1 MKMPKLSYKPKTITK
16 KILSPLQDRAFDVIV
31 NRYGLGSDIERKTL
45 EEIGQKYGITRER
58 VRQIENTAL
67 GIVRKSQEYKSE
79 EATFTELKKVIK
91 EMGSMIVEEDFL
103 KELAKDK
110 ETQNHIHL
118 HLVLGD
124 SFIKHKEDE
133 LFRSRWTIDQKLS
146 DIIHSSLENLYKGL
160 SDEELVSENEVI
172 SRFLDHLKDVS
183 EEYKNEELARRWL
196 SMSKKISRNPLGEW
210 GKIDSSNVRTRGI
223 RDYAYLVM
231 RKHGSP
237 MHFKEV
243 AKSISEVFNK
253 KTHVATTHN
262 ELIKDDRFIL
272 VGRGIYALKEWGYKP
287 GIVRDVIKEILK
299 KEGPL
304 SKEDVVDRVMKER
317 YLKKNTILVNLQN
330 PKYFKKNKS
339 GLYLPA

>member
-1 MKMPKLSYKPKTITK
+1 MPKLTYKPKNVTK

-31 NRYGLGSDIERKTL
+31 NRYGLGNNIERKTL

-58 VRQIENTAL
+58 VRQIENAAL
-67 GIVRKSQEYKSE
+67 GIIRKSQEYKNEEGSFSE
-79 EATFTELKKVIK
+79 LRDVVRGLGAVIAEEELL
-91 EMGSMIVEEDFL
+91 G
-103 KELAKDK
+103 ELAKDK

-124 SFIKHKEDE
+124 FFTKNKEDDK
-133 LFRSRWTIDQKLS
+133 FRSLWSIDSSLTEIIHGSLDQLYKNLS
-146 DIIHSSLENLYKGL
+146 D
-160 SDEELVSENEVI
+160 DELITESEVI
-172 SRFLDHLKDVS
+172 ARFLDHIKDIS
-183 EEYKNEELARRWL
+183 EEYRNEEIARRWL
-196 SMSKKISRNPLGEW
+196 NISKQVSKNPLGEW
-210 GKIDSSNVRTRGI
+210 GKVDSSNVKTRGI

-243 AKSISEVFNK
+243 ARSISETFKK

-262 ELIKDDRFIL
+262 ELIKDGRFIL

-287 GIVRDVIKEILK
+287 GVVRDVIKEIIK

-304 SKEDVVDRVMKER
+304 SKEDIIDRVMKER

-330 PKYFKKNKS
+330 PKYFKKNKA
-339 GLYLPA
+339 GLYMAA

>member
-1 MKMPKLSYKPKTITK
+1 MPKLSYKPKTITK

-79 EATFTELKKVIK
+79 EAIFTELKKVMK
-91 EMGSMIVEEDFL
+91 EMGSMIVEEDLL

-124 SFIKHKEDE
+124 SFVKHKEDE

-146 DIIHSSLENLYKGL
+146 DIIHGSLENLYKGL

-243 AKSISEVFNK
+243 AKSISEIFAK

-339 GLYLPA
+339 GLYLPV

>member
-1 MKMPKLSYKPKTITK
+1 MPKLSYKPKSVTK

-67 GIVRKSQEYKSE
+67 GLIKKSQEFKSE
-79 EATFTELKKVIK
+79 QSTFDELKKVIK
-91 EMGSMIVEEDFL
+91 EMGAVIVEEDLL
-103 KELAKDK
+103 KSLAKDK

-133 LFRSRWTIDQKLS
+133 VFRSRWTIDTDLS
-146 DIIHSSLENLYKGL
+146 DTIHGALETLYKGL
-160 SDEELVSENEVI
+160 SDEELISESEVV
-172 SRFLDHLKDVS
+172 SRFLDHLKDIS
-183 EEYKNEELARRWL
+183 NEYKNDELARRWL
-196 SMSKKISRNPLGEW
+196 GISKKISKNPLGEW
-210 GKIDSSNVRTRGI
+210 GRIDSSNVRTRGI

-243 AKSISEVFNK
+243 AKAISETFSK

-299 KEGPL
+299 KEGAL
-304 SKEDVVDRVMKER
+304 SKEDVIDRVMKER

-330 PKYFKKNKS
+330 PKYFKKNKN
-339 GLYLPA
+339 GLYTPA

>member
-1 MKMPKLSYKPKTITK
+1 MPKLSYKPKSITK
-16 KILSPLQDRAFDVIV
+16 KILSPLQDRAFDVIA
-31 NRYGLGSDIERKTL
+31 NRYGIGTDVERKTL

-67 GIVRKSQEYKSE
+67 GIIRKSNEYLSE
-79 EATFTELKKVIK
+79 QPAFDELKKIIK
-91 EMGSMIVEEDFL
+91 EMGTMIVEDDLL
-103 KELAKDK
+103 KSFAKDK
-110 ETQNHIHL
+110 ETQNHIHF

-133 LFRSRWTIDQKLS
+133 QFKSRWTIDTELS
-146 DIIHSSLENLYKGL
+146 EIIHASLNNLYKGL
-160 SDEELVSENEVI
+160 SDEDLISESEVI
-172 SRFLDHLKDVS
+172 SRFLDQLKEISID
-183 EEYKNEELARRWL
+183 YKNEELARRWL
-196 SMSKKISRNPLGEW
+196 GMSKKISKNPLGEW
-210 GKIDSSNVRTRGI
+210 GKIDSSNVKTRGI
-223 RDYAYLVM
+223 RDFAYLVM

-243 AKSISEVFNK
+243 ASAISETFGK

-287 GIVRDVIKEILK
+287 GIVREVIKEILK

-304 SKEDVVDRVMKER
+304 SKEDVIDRVMKER

-330 PKYFKKNKS
+330 PKYFKKTKT
-339 GLYLPA
+339 GLYSPI

>member
-1 MKMPKLSYKPKTITK
+1 MPKLSYKPKSVTK

-31 NRYGLGSDIERKTL
+31 NRYGLGENIERKTL

-67 GIVRKSQEYKSE
+67 AIIRKSQQYKSE
-79 EATFTELKKVIK
+79 EASFEELFNVVK
-91 EMGSMIVEEDFL
+91 ELGSVIVEEELL
-103 KELAKDK
+103 KTLAKDK
-110 ETQNHIHL
+110 ENQNHIHL

-124 SFIKHKEDE
+124 AFTKHKEDDA
-133 LFRSRWTIDQKLS
+133 FKSRWSVDAGLTKM
-146 DIIHSSLENLYKGL
+146 IHDALDNLYKGL
-160 SDEELVSENEVI
+160 SDEDLISEAEVV
-172 SRFLDHLKDVS
+172 SRFLDYLKDVS
-183 EEYKNEELARRWL
+183 IEYKNEELARRWL
-196 SMSKKISRNPLGEW
+196 GISKKISKNPLGEW

-243 AKSISEVFNK
+243 AKLISETFGK

-262 ELIKDDRFIL
+262 ELIKDARFVL
-272 VGRGIYALKEWGYKP
+272 VGRGIYALKEWGYTA
-287 GIVRDVIKEILK
+287 GIVRDVIKDILK
-299 KEGPL
+299 KEGPM
-304 SKEDVVDRVMKER
+304 SKEDIIDRVMKER

-330 PKYFKKNKS
+330 PKYFKKNKA
-339 GLYLPA
+339 GLYVSA

>member
-1 MKMPKLSYKPKTITK
+1 MPKLSYKPKTITK

-91 EMGSMIVEEDFL
+91 EMGSMIVEEDLL

-146 DIIHSSLENLYKGL
+146 DLIHSSLENLYKGL

>member
-1 MKMPKLSYKPKTITK
+1 MPKLSYKPKSVTK

-31 NRYGLGSDIERKTL
+31 NRYGLGENIERKTL

-67 GIVRKSQEYKSE
+67 AIVRKSQQYKSE
-79 EATFTELKKVIK
+79 EASFEELFSVVK
-91 EMGSMIVEEDFL
+91 ELGSVIVEEELL
-103 KELAKDK
+103 KTLAKDK
-110 ETQNHIHL
+110 ENQNHIHL

-124 SFIKHKEDE
+124 AFTKHKEDDT
-133 LFRSRWTIDQKLS
+133 FRSRWSVDDALTKM
-146 DIIHSSLENLYKGL
+146 IHDSLDNLYKGL
-160 SDEELVSENEVI
+160 SDEDLISEAEVI
-172 SRFLDHLKDVS
+172 SRFLDYLKDLS
-183 EEYKNEELARRWL
+183 IEYKNEELARRWL
-196 SMSKKISRNPLGEW
+196 GISKKISKNPLGEW

-243 AKSISEVFNK
+243 AKLISETFGK

-262 ELIKDDRFIL
+262 ELIKDARFVL
-272 VGRGIYALKEWGYKP
+272 VGRGIYALKEWGYTA
-287 GIVRDVIKEILK
+287 GIVRDVIKEIIK
-299 KEGPL
+299 KDGPM
-304 SKEDVVDRVMKER
+304 SKEDIIDRVMKER

-330 PKYFKKNKS
+330 PKYFKKNKA
-339 GLYLPA
+339 GLYVSA